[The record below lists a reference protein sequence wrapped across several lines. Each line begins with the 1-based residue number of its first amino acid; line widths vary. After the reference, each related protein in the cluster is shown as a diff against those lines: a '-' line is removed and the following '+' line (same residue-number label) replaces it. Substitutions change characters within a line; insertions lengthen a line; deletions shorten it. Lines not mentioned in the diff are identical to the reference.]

1 MRCMRARIP
10 AILCTIALL
19 ALPAG
24 AAAIVEKGKFTPGK
38 GARGVQIGM
47 TKAQVLAKLGKPVYQ
62 NTYGY
67 MQYAK
72 KNLFDV
78 YLDTSVSPKRVRMIG
93 ISGPKFCLAGAGF
106 CMYDKGAIGKLKQH
120 YGSDLVLTQLE
131 SGEDVYRLT
140 RTINGCAT
148 YTDFSPS
155 KPGNSAKIIQVFILT
170 SSGSAC

>member
-1 MRCMRARIP
+1 MRARSA
-10 AILCTIALL
+10 AILCTAALL

-47 TKAQVLAKLGKPVYQ
+47 TKSQVLAKLGKPVYK

-106 CMYDKGAIGKLKQH
+106 CMYDKGAVGKLKKR

-131 SGEDVYRLT
+131 SGESVYRLT
-140 RTINGCAT
+140 RTANGCT
-148 YTDFSPS
+148 IYTDFTPS
-155 KPGNSAKIIQVFILT
+155 KPGNKARIVQIFILT
-170 SSGSAC
+170 ASGSAC